1 MHYLQAQPITREA
14 FMPYGWLIDASPI
27 DGSQIDHSITGRHLI
42 NGGTSQRLDG
52 QSELDLT
59 ADGGKPC
66 LAVFKASARN
76 PAGPWHELERHRLG
90 TQTFIPLDG
99 ARYLVMVAL
108 GGDTPD
114 PQTLAVFAASGH
126 QAITLRAGV
135 WHHGLLALQDSS
147 FVVIERSALH
157 VDYDVAHLNE
167 PACIRLPRG
176 FMSAVPYP
184 GFLSTR
190 QSAGLV

>member
-1 MHYLQAQPITREA
+1 MIKSASHPLVRYLPAQPISREA
-14 FMPYGWLIDASPI
+14 FAPFGWLIDAGPTEA
-27 DGSQIDHSITGRHLI
+27 SITSGHAI
-42 NGGTSQRLDG
+42 NGGSSLRSDG

-59 ADGGKPC
+59 ADGGKPR

-76 PAGPWHELERHRLG
+76 PIGPWHELERHRLG

-108 GGDTPD
+108 GGDAPD
-114 PQTLAVFAASGH
+114 PQSLAVFAANGH

-147 FVVIERSALH
+147 FVVIERSAQH
-157 VDYDVAHLNE
+157 VDCDLAHLDE
-167 PACIRLPRG
+167 PVSITFPQG
-176 FMSAVPYP
+176 FMQLA
-184 GFLSTR
+184 R
-190 QSAGLV
+190 QSASPV

>member
-1 MHYLQAQPITREA
+1 MIAGVIESVSHPLVRYLPAQPISREA
-14 FMPYGWLIDASPI
+14 FAPFGWLVETGPTEASI
-27 DGSQIDHSITGRHLI
+27 TSGHAINDGS
-42 NGGTSQRLDG
+42 SQRIDG

-59 ADGGKPC
+59 ADSGKPC
-66 LAVFKASARN
+66 LALFKATARN

-108 GGDTPD
+108 GDEAPD
-114 PQTLAVFAASGH
+114 PQTLAVFAVSGH

-147 FVVIERSALH
+147 FVVIERSAQH
-157 VDYDVAHLNE
+157 VDCDLAQLDE
-167 PACIRLPRG
+167 PVNITLPQG
-176 FMSAVPYP
+176 FMQLAP
-184 GFLSTR
+184 
-190 QSAGLV
+190 QSAAPV